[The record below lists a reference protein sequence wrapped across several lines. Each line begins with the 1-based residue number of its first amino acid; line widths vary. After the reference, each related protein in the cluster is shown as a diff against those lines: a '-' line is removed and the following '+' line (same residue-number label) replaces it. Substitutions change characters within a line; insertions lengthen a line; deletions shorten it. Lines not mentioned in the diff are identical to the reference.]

1 VRWIEIRRHSLT
13 KKGPSRGHGS
23 HLSLQGVALARAVGA
38 GLGNFARVVTSPLP
52 RAIETA
58 VAMGYAV
65 DDLLDLPS
73 GYVPGEV
80 AHHDQWTWSRP
91 YVRYAEL
98 IAQGGGVSGA
108 AAAGQAALVQLLE
121 AIPDGEAALVIS
133 HGGTI
138 EPLLVACMP
147 SADHANW
154 GAGLAHCEGARLGWD
169 GRAFTTIELRRAPTA
184 GSEG

>member
-1 VRWIEIRRHSLT
+1 V
-13 KKGPSRGHGS
+13 
-23 HLSLQGVALARAVGA
+23 QGVALARTIGA
-38 GLGNFARVVTSPLP
+38 SLGNFARVVTSPQP

-58 VAMGYAV
+58 IAMGYAV
-65 DDLLDLPS
+65 DDLIDLPS

-80 AHHDQWTWSRP
+80 AHHDQWTWPRP

-98 IAQGGGVSGA
+98 ITQGGGVSGA
-108 AAAGQAALVQLLE
+108 ATAGQSALVQLLE

-154 GAGLAHCEGARLGWD
+154 GAVLAHGEGARLGWD
-169 GRAFTTIELRRAPTA
+169 GRAFTTIELRRVPTA
-184 GSEG
+184 SSED

>member
-1 VRWIEIRRHSLT
+1 V
-13 KKGPSRGHGS
+13 
-23 HLSLQGVALARAVGA
+23 QGVALARAVG
-38 GLGNFARVVTSPLP
+38 GSLGKFARVVTSPLP

-65 DDLLDLPS
+65 DDFLDLPS

-80 AHHDQWTWSRP
+80 AHHDQWTWPQP

-98 IAQGGGVSGA
+98 IAQRGGVSGA

-169 GRAFTTIELRRAPTA
+169 GCVFTTIELRRAPTA
-184 GSEG
+184 SPKD